1 MLIAEDDYAP
11 VETTRLLFTPEEN
24 ATIMCIPVDLVD
36 DDLVEEEE
44 AFLLRIDS
52 VSASLPGA
60 VVGPQAET
68 RIIITDNDGLFCS
81 CFVMQFHCIY
91 S

>member
-11 VETTRLLFTPEEN
+11 VETTRLLFIPEDHT
-24 ATIMCIPVDLVD
+24 TIMCIPVDLVD